1 MMRFTTNNRL
11 QQPAVKN
18 TRPVPQPRT
27 STKQSQNAMGAMFQN
42 MLQGKYA
49 SKGCSSCSGAR

>member
-1 MMRFTTNNRL
+1 MMRFTNNNHVQR
-11 QQPAVKN
+11 PVVRN
-18 TRPVPQPRT
+18 TRTVHQDIT
-27 STKQSQNAMGAMFQN
+27 STKPQNAMGAMFQN